1 MKRMELTEMYCYITN
16 HIEVGVHAV
25 DTQGK
30 TLIFNEKMRELK
42 GISSDERME
51 QALDARGQD
60 SLIYHV
66 LKTEQ
71 AIKNHRQNYWL
82 KSGEEFVT
90 LSDLTPVYQDEALIG
105 AVEIM
110 RDITERE
117 LLAYQP
123 LRRYG
128 KPLLFET
135 ITAVSKK
142 MARVIEKAR
151 MAAENQMPVLLYGES
166 GAGKD
171 MIAEGIHHASPV
183 HKEQFVTLICRH
195 DEAALLSQIEALFEE
210 DRHVTIFCE
219 RLEYLS
225 LEGQE
230 RLLELFEDHQ
240 ENNQFIASVGD
251 DPIDLISEQKLSKAL
266 YYFFASVCVRVPS
279 LRERKEDIQPF
290 IDDYFKRYR
299 ETTGSQLD
307 GLSARVEKIFMG
319 YDWPGNLKELE
330 VLLDET
336 MSTITTERQI
346 DFDQLP
352 MSFRWKVQNDEEVKP
367 VQSIVVTS
375 KQDIRP
381 LTIFMQEMEEY
392 YIKNALELFDGN
404 VSQAAKALD
413 IRRQSLQYRLK
424 KFED

>member
-1 MKRMELTEMYCYITN
+1 MKQPELTALYRYITN
-16 HIEVGVHAV
+16 HVEAGIHAIDV
-25 DTQGK
+25 QGK
-30 TLIFNEKMRELK
+30 TLIYNDKMRQLK

-71 AIKNHRQNYWL
+71 PIKNHRQNYWL

-90 LSDLTPVYQDEALIG
+90 LSDLTPVYQQQTLIG
-105 AVEIM
+105 AVEIT
-110 RDITERE
+110 RDITEQE

-142 MARVIEKAR
+142 MARVIDKAR

-166 GAGKD
+166 GAGTD
-171 MIAEGIHHASPV
+171 LIAEGIHHASTV
-183 HKEQFVTLICRH
+183 KKEQFVTLICRH
-195 DEAALLSQIEALFEE
+195 DEQALLSQIAALFDEQQN
-210 DRHVTIFCE
+210 VTVFCE

-225 LEGQE
+225 LEGQQ
-230 RLLELFEDHQ
+230 RLLELFERHH
-240 ENNQFIASVGD
+240 EHNQFIASVGD
-251 DPIDLISEQKLSKAL
+251 DPIDLISEQKLLKEL
-266 YYFFASVCVRVPS
+266 YYFFASVCVRVPA

-299 ETTGSQLD
+299 ETTGSQLE
-307 GLSARVEKIFMG
+307 GLSERVEQLFMD
-319 YDWPGNLKELE
+319 YEWPGNLKELE
-330 VLLDET
+330 ILLDET
-336 MSTITTERQI
+336 MSTVTNERQI
-346 DFDQLP
+346 DVDQLP
-352 MSFRWKVQNDEEVKP
+352 MSFRWKVQREEEVEP

>member
-1 MKRMELTEMYCYITN
+1 MKQSELTALYHYITN
-16 HIEVGVHAV
+16 HIEAGVHAIDV
-25 DTQGK
+25 QGK
-30 TLIFNEKMRELK
+30 TLIYNDKMRQLK
-42 GISSDERME
+42 GISSDERMA

-66 LKTEQ
+66 LNTEQ

-90 LSDLTPVYQDEALIG
+90 LSDLTPVYQQQTLIG
-105 AVEIM
+105 AVEIT
-110 RDITERE
+110 RDITEQE

-142 MARVIEKAR
+142 MARVIDKAR
-151 MAAENQMPVLLYGES
+151 MAAANQMPVLLYGES
-166 GAGKD
+166 GSGTD
-171 MIAEGIHHASPV
+171 LIAEGIHHAATMK
-183 HKEQFVTLICRH
+183 KEQFVTLICRH
-195 DEAALLSQIEALFEE
+195 DEQALLSQIATLFNEQQN
-210 DRHVTIFCE
+210 VTIFCE

-225 LEGQE
+225 LKGQQ
-230 RLLELFEDHQ
+230 RLLELFEQHH
-240 ENNQFIASVGD
+240 EHNQFIASVGD
-251 DPIDLISEQKLSKAL
+251 DPIELISEQKLLKDL
-266 YYFFASVCVRVPS
+266 YYFFASVCVHVPA

-299 ETTGSQLD
+299 ETTGSQLE
-307 GLSARVEKIFMG
+307 GLSERAEQLLMN
-319 YDWPGNLKELE
+319 YEWPGNLKELE
-330 VLLDET
+330 ILLDET
-336 MSTITTERQI
+336 MSTVTNERQI
-346 DFDQLP
+346 DVDQLP
-352 MSFRWKVQNDEEVKP
+352 MSFRWKVQRDEEVEP

-404 VSQAAKALD
+404 VTQAAKALD